1 MILTLIMYI
10 MLLVCGSP
18 KAWGVCVR
26 VFGDGGC
33 GGWQETLV
41 TQVWS
46 VTVGCSFVECHPL
59 CIQWRGACVKVLIK
73 QDWWSWWHLMSSTER
88 SARQTTTHPI
98 IRGKQSL
105 LTLDFKTLLK
115 LPLLLFPSLDMFWS
129 SSLTLWFP
137 SWGSWLLNGM
147 LQNTAVPTGGIWPEH
162 IINPLL
168 FSLKGN
174 FSLNSY

>member
-1 MILTLIMYI
+1 M
-10 MLLVCGSP
+10 GAP
-18 KAWGVCVR
+18 KPEVWACVCVWGWWLTGNISYTGLVSLGHSR
-26 VFGDGGC
+26 VLIR
-33 GGWQETLV
+33 WVSSTMY
-41 TQVWS
+41 
-46 VTVGCSFVECHPL
+46 TVE
-59 CIQWRGACVKVLIK
+59 GACVKVLLK
-73 QDWWSWWHLMSSTER
+73 QDWWYWWHLISSTKQ
-88 SARQTTTHPI
+88 SARQTTQPI
-98 IRGKQSL
+98 MKGKQSL
-105 LTLDFKTLLK
+105 LILVFKTLSE
-115 LPLLLFPSLDMFWS
+115 LPLLLLPSLDMFWS